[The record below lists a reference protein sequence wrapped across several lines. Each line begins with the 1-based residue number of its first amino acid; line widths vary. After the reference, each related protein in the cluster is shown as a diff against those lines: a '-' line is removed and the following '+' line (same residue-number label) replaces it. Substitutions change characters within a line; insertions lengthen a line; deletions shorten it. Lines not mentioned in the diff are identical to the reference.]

1 MFINT
6 NKLDY
11 QKIWLLTWPVMLSN
25 ISQPLLG
32 LADIVVIGHLP
43 DSKYLAAVAIGT
55 TLFTFIYWAF
65 GFLRMGTTGMIAQ
78 LVGAKDGSSNRT
90 VLAQSLILGLAIA
103 LFLILF
109 QQAIIHYGIALLAPP
124 KEVLEYA
131 ISYSNYR
138 IFGAPAVLCTYVL
151 VGWFVGNQTTKV
163 LLILLISTNLL
174 NIVLDVIA
182 VNVLGLKVNGL
193 AMATVISE
201 YFGLLL
207 ALWFC
212 RKMLL
217 KIPGVIAIEKL
228 KRLSYYLPI
237 LKVNRYIFVRTIL
250 LLIAMSFFTAQGAK
264 LGTDILAANV
274 VLMSFVTLIAH
285 ALDGYAHSIE
295 ALAGKAVGE
304 KDLSKFH
311 QFVSAA
317 AVFSIFT
324 ALLFSLFFLLAGE
337 WIITVL
343 TSIKTVQLLANEY
356 LPWLVILPLLAV
368 SSFLIDGIFVGTTQ
382 ARLMQNTMII
392 SVVFVYFPIWWLSS
406 DYDNHGLWFSL
417 MCMYL
422 ARGITGAWA
431 YYHLSKNKL
440 WINPLRA

>member
-1 MFINT
+1 M
-6 NKLDY
+6 
-11 QKIWLLTWPVMLSN
+11 
-25 ISQPLLG
+25 
-32 LADIVVIGHLP
+32 
-43 DSKYLAAVAIGT
+43 
-55 TLFTFIYWAF
+55 
-65 GFLRMGTTGMIAQ
+65 
-78 LVGAKDGSSNRT
+78 
-90 VLAQSLILGLAIA
+90 
-103 LFLILF
+103 
-109 QQAIIHYGIALLAPP
+109 
-124 KEVLEYA
+124 LEYA
-131 ISYSNYR
+131 ISYSHYR

-193 AMATVISE
+193 AIATVISE

-217 KIPGVIAIEKL
+217 KIPGEIAIQKL
-228 KRLSYYLPI
+228 KRLAYYIPI

-264 LGTDILAANV
+264 LGTNILAANV

-304 KDLSKFH
+304 KDLSRFH

-324 ALLFSLFFLLAGE
+324 ALLFSLFFLIAGE
-337 WIITVL
+337 WIITML
-343 TSIKTVQLLANEY
+343 TSIKTVQQIANEY
-356 LPWLVILPLLAV
+356 LPWLVILPLFAV
-368 SSFLIDGIFVGTTQ
+368 SSFLIDGIFIGTTQ
-382 ARLMQNTMII
+382 GIFSCM
-392 SVVFVYFPIWWLSS
+392 VV
-406 DYDNHGLWFSL
+406 
-417 MCMYL
+417 
-422 ARGITGAWA
+422 
-431 YYHLSKNKL
+431 KQ
-440 WINPLRA
+440 